1 MTRLSQVIII
11 IIATALSACGANSP
25 SQEIANTIAEQF
37 YQARLAGD
45 QAAALSHYTPQ
56 RPAETWQ
63 AHLDHIE
70 SSLGA
75 LQRYELKRSEV
86 NTVFSGRY
94 YIFDYTT
101 HYSSGATARETLT
114 IFNKVGEEET
124 TIVAHDVSADGFKPL
139 L

>member
-1 MTRLSQVIII
+1 MAAV
-11 IIATALSACGANSP
+11 LSACGTNSP
-25 SQEIANTIAEQF
+25 KPEIAKTIAEQF
-37 YQARLAGD
+37 YKARLAGD
-45 QAAALSHYTPQ
+45 NAAALSHYASQ

-101 HYSSGATARETLT
+101 HYSSGAMARETLT

-124 TIVAHDVSADGFKPL
+124 AIVAHDVSADGFKPL